1 MPPHAQFTCDGC
13 SKNVMGLYYSSLGS
27 AGGANGTAGLGLGGK
42 DLDNFKSDYA
52 DAQELA
58 ARGCGGTFAVALS
71 GARDLNLGRSGKV
84 WLGVVAGLV
93 VRLLMW

>member
-1 MPPHAQFTCDGC
+1 MA
-13 SKNVMGLYYSSLGS
+13 LYYGSLGS
-27 AGGANGTAGLGLGGK
+27 AGGANGNGTAGTTGLGLGGK

-71 GARDLNLGRSGKV
+71 GARRLSGSEKLWV
-84 WLGVVAGLV
+84 AVVAGLV